1 MAHAKNRTD
10 SFRSNLPT
18 NLKARSI
25 WISPPSGTL
34 LFFFNL
40 AEDGSPCLALEIPAH
55 MSQSYHCMRHYIM
68 TMSQTLTK
76 PAWPR
81 ATTCVTTASW
91 KYHST
96 IPLPSLYFGM
106 TKRQFVGRAQNHK
119 TSTTSHIVDFV
130 LHAAQAPTPAWTL
143 FLLLPLLRLHLF
155 PPPCFCQKPM
165 IKCTHLDLYSSI
177 VL

>member
-1 MAHAKNRTD
+1 MEHAKNCPD
-10 SFRSNLPT
+10 SFGSDLPSNLRT
-18 NLKARSI
+18 RSI
-25 WISPPSGTL
+25 WISAPSGT
-34 LFFFNL
+34 FFFLSFNL
-40 AEDGSPCLALEIPAH
+40 AEDGSPCLAREIPAH
-55 MSQSYHCMRHYIM
+55 MSQSYQCMRHYIM

-81 ATTCVTTASW
+81 ATTCVTAAGW

-96 IPLPSLYFGM
+96 IPLPPLYFGM

-119 TSTTSHIVDFV
+119 ASTASHMVGFCASWPP
-130 LHAAQAPTPAWTL
+130 LTHLPPAPPPQAA
-143 FLLLPLLRLHLF
+143 FI